1 VGNSD
6 SELMASDQNHESYA
20 DDAKARRVLEVDS
33 EGNVISKAEVVTE
46 GSQTKQLI
54 QDNASEELLTNILKE
69 LKKMNTHLMILT
81 DTVIQNSD
89 VGVQ

>member
-1 VGNSD
+1 MGNSD

>member
-1 VGNSD
+1 
-6 SELMASDQNHESYA
+6 MASDQNHESYA